1 MTFFKWAFKGI
12 ASHSLFF
19 FVALENA
26 KKLRFALYSQIDSIG
41 VSGDKKG
48 LVLRG
53 CMAYRTRNIH
63 NQYCS

>member
-1 MTFFKWAFKGI
+1 MTRHSR
-12 ASHSLFF
+12 ASHRTLFF
-19 FVALENA
+19 FVELENA

-53 CMAYRTRNIH
+53 WLIERGIFIISTVH
-63 NQYCS
+63 N